1 MPDGGGGL
9 CLTMKEIRA
18 REYLLKT
25 REDMGV
31 VSPLKYSVPEAA
43 LTRCLRELPHYVVLR
58 NEEDLFG
65 NFQRGG
71 DIDLL
76 VADLRVAERTLIR
89 HLGVPIRIIR
99 SSYVSGYSYDWGH
112 VDLLPTVEWRGA
124 CYLPTEAVLAGRRLS
139 PRGRSVPRIAHEA
152 LISWLSSLL
161 WGGFFKARYAAKIR
175 QAVESDGIGFQQT
188 LIEVAGKKLGLRLW
202 EAAVNDHA
210 EISAGWTRSMRRA
223 VWWRACFRSPVRTIQ
238 RSVGFVIGE
247 LRLRFQPPVPWVA
260 IIRPDGSGDSS
271 LANEIVHRFAG
282 CPYGSVQMVHWRPR
296 LMARGHGDEPV
307 IDRHERPGRGRIGS
321 GWRLMVLAAD
331 WLVCYWAG
339 WARLRA
345 KGYILALDRTYFDV
359 AADHARGLGGVGWV
373 ARVLAWLLPK
383 PDFVFVVDSERDV
396 SWQRTHEVPPAELAR
411 QLPAGHVIDGSL
423 SLNAAVDE
431 IQRVIRAWMLNRSA
445 VSLGEQASRVT
456 APTASTVGS
465 SGTPTSVSRGD
476 SARVTRTP

>member
-1 MPDGGGGL
+1 
-9 CLTMKEIRA
+9 
-18 REYLLKT
+18 
-25 REDMGV
+25 
-31 VSPLKYSVPEAA
+31 
-43 LTRCLRELPHYVVLR
+43 
-58 NEEDLFG
+58 
-65 NFQRGG
+65 
-71 DIDLL
+71 
-76 VADLRVAERTLIR
+76 
-89 HLGVPIRIIR
+89 
-99 SSYVSGYSYDWGH
+99 
-112 VDLLPTVEWRGA
+112 
-124 CYLPTEAVLAGRRLS
+124 
-139 PRGRSVPRIAHEA
+139 
-152 LISWLSSLL
+152 
-161 WGGFFKARYAAKIR
+161 
-175 QAVESDGIGFQQT
+175 
-188 LIEVAGKKLGLRLW
+188 
-202 EAAVNDHA
+202 
-210 EISAGWTRSMRRA
+210 
-223 VWWRACFRSPVRTIQ
+223 
-238 RSVGFVIGE
+238 
-247 LRLRFQPPVPWVA
+247 
-260 IIRPDGSGDSS
+260 
-271 LANEIVHRFAG
+271 
-282 CPYGSVQMVHWRPR
+282 
-296 LMARGHGDEPV
+296 MARGHGDEPV